1 VELPDLGLRWKMVM
15 ICLFGKKGMDVLVV
29 VVGRSG
35 LLIDWRRWEK
45 VVCLSHWEE
54 RRFHSI
60 DEI

>member
-1 VELPDLGLRWKMVM
+1 MVM